1 MCAISVRVRRV
12 RRVRGDASVGGADLG
27 CVLRRGVGTDDVG
40 DENVRLEDGSTADA
54 RSERT
59 PAVRGRVRQGVP
71 EHELE
76 HVGADG
82 DDAAEDDQRE
92 QRVLVERAGSVRDD
106 ADRERGAIVL

>member
-1 MCAISVRVRRV
+1 M
-12 RRVRGDASVGGADLG
+12 
-27 CVLRRGVGTDDVG
+27 LRRGVGTDDVG

-71 EHELE
+71 ELRGRRGELE

-92 QRVLVERAGSVRDD
+92 QREVLVERAGSVRDD
-106 ADRERGAIVL
+106 AERERGAIVL